1 MYERQRGQTWD
12 TNCVRTSAT
21 REGTDVGQTLCECQP
36 HEGDRRGTK
45 IVRVRQP
52 RGGDRRGTKIVC
64 VFLCTKYKDKSEG
77 THNSYALVPNHSE
90 KHGKQCVGT
99 HVAYSCMCT
108 CVFDKL

>member
-1 MYERQRGQTWD
+1 MWSVGQTLCAYVNHNEGTD
-12 TNCVRTSAT
+12 VGHKLCMNVSHKAGTDMGQKSCVYVSHA
-21 REGTDVGQTLCECQP
+21 EGTDVGQ
-36 HEGDRRGTK
+36 K
-45 IVRVRQP
+45 S
-52 RGGDRRGTKIVC
+52 C

-99 HVAYSCMCT
+99 HVAYICMCT